1 MTAPVLVSADG
12 LRVTV
17 DGRALVDGVGLRVR
31 RGRVTA
37 LVGPSGSGKTT
48 TALAL
53 LGEYPPGA
61 QVGGAVTGSAGP
73 IGYLPQHPATVLNPA
88 RRVGV
93 LLRDIARRTGAG
105 PAAVEGALRDAEL
118 AGVEGVLRRF
128 PHQLSGGQQQ
138 RVVLAQA
145 LLLGARVIV
154 ADEPTT
160 GQDARTKGRLTALL
174 RTLAARGTG
183 ILLLSHDLG
192 VVAELADEVVVL
204 EAGRVRRCGPP
215 SAVLDEPAP
224 VAPGRP
230 APAVPPARPRP
241 PGPARLAVTG
251 LTARHPGGGTVLHD
265 VHLTLRAGE
274 CLALVGRSGSGKT
287 TLGRCLAGLHS
298 RHRGLLRLDG
308 APLPRS
314 VRRRDRAELAA
325 VQYVFQDARA
335 AFADG
340 RPVGGQVARAA
351 VRLRG
356 LRGPAAADEALAL
369 LAGLGLGPA
378 QAARPPAALS
388 GGELQRAALARAL
401 IARPAVLVC
410 DEITSGLDAE
420 TRAAILGRLARLRAD
435 SGLALLFVTHDL
447 SAAAALADSVAT
459 MDGGR
464 LLPGPSSRLSGCTP

>member
-230 APAVPPARPRP
+230 APAVPRPGRARPGRRASPSPASPPATPAAVPSCTTCTSRSGRGVPGPGRPLRQRQDHAGPLSRRAALPP
-241 PGPARLAVTG
+241 PGPPAA
-251 LTARHPGGGTVLHD
+251 
-265 VHLTLRAGE
+265 
-274 CLALVGRSGSGKT
+274 
-287 TLGRCLAGLHS
+287 
-298 RHRGLLRLDG
+298 
-308 APLPRS
+308 
-314 VRRRDRAELAA
+314 RRRT
-325 VQYVFQDARA
+325 
-335 AFADG
+335 
-340 RPVGGQVARAA
+340 
-351 VRLRG
+351 
-356 LRGPAAADEALAL
+356 AAA
-369 LAGLGLGPA
+369 
-378 QAARPPAALS
+378 
-388 GGELQRAALARAL
+388 
-401 IARPAVLVC
+401 
-410 DEITSGLDAE
+410 
-420 TRAAILGRLARLRAD
+420 
-435 SGLALLFVTHDL
+435 
-447 SAAAALADSVAT
+447 
-459 MDGGR
+459 
-464 LLPGPSSRLSGCTP
+464 